1 MTTGREP
8 FQLVGVT
15 HLLRPWGE
23 PVAGLDAMLERVGA
37 APDEVLFAHSV
48 CRLLRD
54 ATLQGQVMDDLSHW
68 IATALQDPET
78 AERLWLAVGT
88 AFPRATAVREAMLEV
103 LGSVPARRR
112 GAREAPPG
120 AEFTFLSAV
129 PVHYRSGEP
138 FDDPRAAVAALLE
151 REPAIW
157 FHHLHEEPWDSEGSS
172 TLLEWLRLRGESALA
187 ERLAACTEWGLG
199 VELARTRFR
208 KRWRLSQA
216 SRRVVSADGPPE
228 QRRRDAARGAAAMLV
243 RRLTHEEDTP

>member
-23 PVAGLDAMLERVGA
+23 PVSGLDAMLERIAV
-37 APDEVLFAHSV
+37 APDDVLFAHSV

-88 AFPRATAVREAMLEV
+88 AFPRATAVREAALEV

-112 GAREAPPG
+112 GSREAPPG
-120 AEFTFLSAV
+120 AAFTFLSAV

-157 FHHLHEEPWDSEGSS
+157 FHHLHEEPWDAEGSS
-172 TLLEWLRLRGESALA
+172 SLLEWLRGRGEAALA

-199 VELARTRFR
+199 VELARMRFR

-216 SRRVVSADGPPE
+216 SRRVGAADGPPE
-228 QRRRDAARGAAAMLV
+228 QRRREAARGAAAMLV